1 MSAMIVAVFG
11 GSALAADVQPPKD
24 GIPPLDQVEL
34 AQLHMAA
41 LTAAS
46 STGPIEAIAKGTT
59 KVLEAV
65 ILEVRGRCQWKASEE
80 DAWQKAAKDHR
91 LKPGALIRT
100 GLRSHLALRC
110 GPNATILVD
119 SNSRVAVPALAQNG
133 ETLSTIVQVE
143 RGRADFKVDRVGLTN
158 DFSVV
163 TPSGALS
170 VRGTGMGVAYDG
182 FKGASVYGARFNS
195 INAIEMRY
203 YGSKK
208 VWSVSGG
215 GATSNRSKN
224 PAKRAV
230 SRAVGGKKPIN
241 KAHAMDAKGVAKGGP
256 SPRNVDGGLRET
268 TRLVLGA
275 EQSVREAQRREAFQQ
290 EFRDAEAARNPPPGP
305 PSTPPGPPSTPPGP
319 PSTPPAEPPQP
330 PPPPVEPPPVDPPD
344 DTEPPEEP
352 ADDFI
357 IDLPG
362 YQSYFREVVSPT
374 DRGMLATK
382 VFLDLVP
389 ENYMSDYPISMGYI
403 GQNDA
408 GENGVAFRSRIPTKF
423 EPLLAQLVTVQ
434 QAEALGIRRGE
445 INVGLTVNYND
456 IPDGAPIQNM
466 GDLYGQLLRNGSQRY
481 IEWSEGGQGPMDHD
495 LDVMLQVVNQFA
507 NVPEFA
513 NQPVEVREAF
523 AASLA
528 QTLYD
533 KGAFTTYGKELQQ
546 FTPGGGIQPPPPP
559 PPGSPR
565 R

>member
-1 MSAMIVAVFG
+1 MKTSRHRPFISAMIIALLG
-11 GSALAADVQPPKD
+11 GSAMAADVQPSED
-24 GIPPLDQVEL
+24 GLPPIDQVQL

-65 ILEVRGRCQWKASEE
+65 VLEVRGRCQWKATEE

-91 LKPGALIRT
+91 LKPGSLIRT

-182 FKGASVYGARFNS
+182 FNGASVYGARFNS

-215 GATSNRSKN
+215 GATSNRAKN
-224 PAKRAV
+224 PTKRAV
-230 SRAVGGKKPIN
+230 TKSVGGKKPIN
-241 KAHAMDAKGVAKGGP
+241 KAHAMDAKGSSSKGGP
-256 SPRNVDGGLRET
+256 PPRGVDGGLRET

-275 EQSVREAQRREAFQQ
+275 EQGVRERQRREVFQE
-290 EFRDAEAARNPPPGP
+290 EFRVAQEAAAPPQAPPSPPPAAP
-305 PSTPPGPPSTPPGP
+305 PE
-319 PSTPPAEPPQP
+319 PPAPPPPAPPPPDDPIEP
-330 PPPPVEPPPVDPPD
+330 PPPPLDV
-344 DTEPPEEP
+344 
-352 ADDFI
+352 

-362 YQSYFREVVSPT
+362 YQSYFRTTVSPT
-374 DRGMLATK
+374 DQGMLAAAI
-382 VFLDLVP
+382 FIDLVP
-389 ENYMSDYPISMGYI
+389 DNYF
-403 GQNDA
+403 QNDNLNF
-408 GENGVAFRSRIPTKF
+408 ENAFITDDGVFPRQRIASIF
-423 EPLLAQLVTVQ
+423 EPQLFALLGNDADI
-434 QAEALGIRRGE
+434 AGALAIRQVADLG
-445 INVGLTVNYND
+445 GLEYN
-456 IPDGAPIQNM
+456 PLPQGAPILTM
-466 GDLYGQLLRNGSQRY
+466 KDLYGRILSHGSTRY
-481 IEWSEGGQGPMDHD
+481 LQWIENQQGPIDND
-495 LDVMLQVVNQFA
+495 LKIMLNAVNEFA
-507 NVPEFA
+507 NLPNFA
-513 NQPVEVREAF
+513 NQPEAVR
-523 AASLA
+523 
-528 QTLYD
+528 
-533 KGAFTTYGKELQQ
+533 KAFTNSLRDSLYNIPPDGSTGEFTAYGKTIKNVWDALPGRGS
-546 FTPGGGIQPPPPP
+546 TP
-559 PPGSPR
+559 R
-565 R
+565 